1 MGYRGE
7 TSEVTLYDFGVPQRL
22 GRDAISGLRRI
33 HADVA
38 RDLDQVLSTIFEADV
53 RGTVV
58 SLEQSRYQSFI
69 DGLPTRAYHGIV
81 TSESLAG
88 EFEVVLPGRT
98 SLRVV
103 DQLLGTSATADR
115 PLTLIDARLIEDLMP
130 RVLASI
136 AGAYEPYFPLH
147 FDFVRSEVNNQLVK
161 LVPGDDVV
169 VTIELLFTLGDDDLA
184 ITLCYP
190 QKSITPILSSLSDIE
205 QLAASE
211 ALARSSPIRRSILR
225 VPVPV
230 IVQLPSTWLSPVE
243 VEQLKVGD
251 VLQTGVA
258 ADTPPVLTVAGRPAL
273 RVRPTTRRTR
283 VACAVVGP
291 IIDQHQP
298 GADT

>member
-7 TSEVTLYDFGVPQRL
+7 TSDVALYDFGVPQRL

-33 HADVA
+33 HDDVA
-38 RDLDQVLSTIFEADV
+38 RDIDQVLSTVFEVDV

-58 SLEQSRYQSFI
+58 SLEQTRYQSFI
-69 DGLPTRAYHGIV
+69 DSLPVRAYHGIV
-81 TSESLAG
+81 TSDALAG
-88 EFEVVLPGRT
+88 EFEIVLPGRT

-103 DQLLGTSATADR
+103 DQLLGTSETGDR
-115 PLTLIDARLIEDLMP
+115 PLTVIDAHLLEDLMP
-130 RVLASI
+130 RILQSI

-147 FDFVRSEVNNQLVK
+147 LEFVRSEVNNQIVK

-169 VTIELLFTLGDDDLA
+169 VIIELLFTLGDDDLA

-190 QKSITPILSSLSDIE
+190 QKAITPILSSLSDIE
-205 QLAASE
+205 QMAASE
-211 ALARSSPIRRSILR
+211 ALARSSPIRASILR

-230 IVQLPSTWLSPVE
+230 IVQLPSTWLSPLE
-243 VEQLKVGD
+243 VDQLKVGD
-251 VLQTGVA
+251 VLQTGVP
-258 ADTPPVLTVAGRPAL
+258 ADTPPLLTIAGRPAL

-291 IIDQHQP
+291 ITDPSQA
-298 GADT
+298 GAD

>member
-7 TSEVTLYDFGVPQRL
+7 NSEVSLYDFGVPQRL
-22 GRDAISGLRRI
+22 GRDALSGLRRI

-38 RDLDQVLSTIFEADV
+38 RDLDQVLSTVFEADV

-58 SLEQSRYQSFI
+58 SLEQARYQSFI
-69 DGLPTRAYHGIV
+69 DALPTRAYHGII
-81 TSESLAG
+81 SSDALAG

-98 SLRVV
+98 ALRVV
-103 DQLLGTSATADR
+103 DQLLGTSETGDR
-115 PLTLIDARLIEDLMP
+115 PLTLIDAHLIEDLMP
-130 RVLASI
+130 RILKSV

-147 FDFVRSEVNNQLVK
+147 LDFARSEVNNQLVK

-169 VTIELLFTLGDDDLA
+169 VIIELLFTLGDDDLA

-243 VEQLKVGD
+243 VDQLKVGD
-251 VLQTGVA
+251 VLQTGVP
-258 ADTPPVLTVAGRPAL
+258 ADTPPVLTIAGRPAL

-291 IIDQHQP
+291 VNPSQSGDHR
-298 GADT
+298 